1 MKRRQNSP
9 GGLWVGQQILYQR
22 GAYWVCRAVGK
33 GFEIYKDGI
42 THATRCAVIGFDGV
56 EGLRRAIAEIDRR
69 INGG

>member
-1 MKRRQNSP
+1 MKRRQ
-9 GGLWVGQQILYQR
+9 QQILYQR

-33 GFEIYKDGI
+33 GFEIYKDGT